1 MARVSF
7 SVEAA
12 GALSFFFEAHGRLP
26 TVPLLFGRVV
36 IVSTAKD
43 RLSEMVPFNRWWPQ
57 GAVVITNAGRPDVIL
72 AMQALQRSAELANCA
87 AVVLTGGG
95 E

>member
-12 GALSFFFEAHGRLP
+12 GALSFFFEAHGRLS

-43 RLSEMVPFNRWWPQ
+43 LDCPKWFPSIV
-57 GAVVITNAGRPDVIL
+57 GGRREQSSSPTRV
-72 AMQALQRSAELANCA
+72 ALTSS
-87 AVVLTGGG
+87 
-95 E
+95 